1 MPRSHAGP
9 TDLGAYGLALEEAAD
24 ALVGGR
30 EAVARVVVGHLS
42 SGGAMVAV
50 WDFDHASRELVC
62 RHSSLADLIDR
73 RIPLGLGIAGWV
85 ASHRRPAT
93 VTDRRTDRRGDHHA
107 GDLRVPTVGAAVPIP
122 SGAHYTGGVLEVY
135 ANGPPAMTDPGLMAL
150 GRLAAVIAAGS
161 RISVGSSAA
170 ESVPRGP
177 TSDVERE
184 NRRMAAELHDGVSQR
199 LASLSFHLAAA
210 HAALAELSPA
220 PATSSDP
227 VRFAMQQLTTATKL
241 SQLAA
246 DDVRAAISGLRPPVL
261 DDLGLAKALVSLC
274 AALGDEELTVEVDV
288 GAVEPPF
295 VPPAASLA
303 LYRVAQ
309 EALGNAVK
317 HAGVAAVR
325 VRLQRRG
332 VSVLL
337 DVRDDGVGYRQA
349 PDGTAAGKPAGLEG
363 GLGQRSMTE
372 RMRAV
377 GGELELWSAPGRG
390 THVRAIVRD

>member
-1 MPRSHAGP
+1 
-9 TDLGAYGLALEEAAD
+9 
-24 ALVGGR
+24 
-30 EAVARVVVGHLS
+30 
-42 SGGAMVAV
+42 
-50 WDFDHASRELVC
+50 
-62 RHSSLADLIDR
+62 
-73 RIPLGLGIAGWV
+73 
-85 ASHRRPAT
+85 
-93 VTDRRTDRRGDHHA
+93 
-107 GDLRVPTVGAAVPIP
+107 
-122 SGAHYTGGVLEVY
+122 
-135 ANGPPAMTDPGLMAL
+135 MTDAGLVTL

-161 RISVGSSAA
+161 GDSVGSAAA
-170 ESVPRGP
+170 ESVPRGS
-177 TSDVERE
+177 TTDVERE

-199 LASLSFHLAAA
+199 LVSLSFHLAAA
-210 HAALAELSPA
+210 NAALAELSPA
-220 PATSSDP
+220 PTTSSDP
-227 VRFAMQQLTTATKL
+227 VRFAMQQLTTASKL

-261 DDLGLAKALVSLC
+261 DDLGLAKGLVSLC

-295 VPPAASLA
+295 VSPAASLA

-309 EALGNAVK
+309 EALGNAVR
-317 HAGVAAVR
+317 HAGVASVR

-332 VSVLL
+332 VNVVL

-349 PDGTAAGKPAGLEG
+349 PDGTAAPRPPGNEG

-377 GGELELWSAPGRG
+377 GGQIELWSAPGRG